1 MFLTSDD
8 SDSSHEGATAAGE
21 GLPKWRPEWK
31 PPEEQPLKD
40 GPSRWQASQ
49 LSDLEGK
56 MSEMWFE
63 QQLGFAVVNVS
74 LTLLTVRFFTVR
86 EGASEERPI
95 TTLVHT
101 VTKTRH

>member
-1 MFLTSDD
+1 M
-8 SDSSHEGATAAGE
+8 
-21 GLPKWRPEWK
+21 
-31 PPEEQPLKD
+31 KD

-49 LSDLEGK
+49 LSGLGGK

-63 QQLGFAVVNVS
+63 QQLGFAVVDVS
-74 LTLLTVRFFTVR
+74 HTLLSVRFFTVR

-101 VTKTRH
+101 VTKTHH